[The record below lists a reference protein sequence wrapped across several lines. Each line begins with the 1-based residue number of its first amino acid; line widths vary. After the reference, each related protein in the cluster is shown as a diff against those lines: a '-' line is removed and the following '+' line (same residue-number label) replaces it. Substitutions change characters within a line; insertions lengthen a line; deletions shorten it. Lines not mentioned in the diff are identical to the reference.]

1 MDLNYAAVLVA
12 TVVAFVISSA
22 WYGLLGN
29 QLARLNDAY
38 ADGGR
43 IPAWKVVVELAR
55 SLVVAAVLAWLADKL
70 GVEGWTSA
78 ATLGLV
84 VWIGFP
90 AIILSGS
97 VVHENV
103 PWKLAAIHAGDWLFK
118 LVAIAIIVGV
128 WT

>member
-1 MDLNYAAVLVA
+1 MEQDYAAVLVA
-12 TVVAFVISSA
+12 TVVAFVMSSA

-38 ADGGR
+38 ADSES
-43 IPAWKVVVELAR
+43 IPAWMALVELAR
-55 SLVVAAVLAWLADKL
+55 SLVVAAVLAGLADEL

-78 ATLGLV
+78 ATLGLF

-97 VVHENV
+97 VLHENV
-103 PWKLAAIHAGDWLFK
+103 PWMLAAIHAGDWLFK
-118 LVAIAIIVGV
+118 LVVIAIIVGV

>member
-1 MDLNYAAVLVA
+1 MELDYAAVLVA
-12 TVVAFVISSA
+12 TVVAFVMSSA

-38 ADGGR
+38 ADSES
-43 IPAWKVVVELAR
+43 IPAWMALVELAR
-55 SLVVAAVLAWLADKL
+55 SLVVAAVLAGLADEL
-70 GVEGWTSA
+70 GVESWTSA

-97 VVHENV
+97 VLHENV
-103 PWKLAAIHAGDWLFK
+103 PWTLAAIHAGDWLFK
-118 LVAIAIIVGV
+118 LVVIAIIVGV